1 MVLLICFD
9 LPRNTKKQRTQATK
23 YRKRLTQLGFY
34 MKQYSVYEREIRKN
48 ATKNRIIKVLREE
61 LPTKGEITLYVLPD
75 EVNDQQVTILGDRK
89 VQKTIRQAQFIVL

>member
-1 MVLLICFD
+1 
-9 LPRNTKKQRTQATK
+9 
-23 YRKRLTQLGFY
+23 

>member
-1 MVLLICFD
+1 
-9 LPRNTKKQRTQATK
+9 
-23 YRKRLTQLGFY
+23 
-34 MKQYSVYEREIRKN
+34 MKQCSVYEREIRKN
-48 ATKNRIIKVLREE
+48 ATKNRIIKVLRGE

>member
-34 MKQYSVYEREIRKN
+34 MKQCSVYEREIRKN
-48 ATKNRIIKVLREE
+48 ATKNRIIKVLRGE